1 MIKNIPQSVIRSLAE
16 QWQAENTHD
25 KFQARLDDS
34 SATTLLDDYL
44 NHQGIIG
51 YTYAIQEAHNAIIL
65 DKLPAN
71 IKEYAQRLDI
81 QINTPMDLIEH
92 LFTELTKGPPLP
104 DPAEYGYEAQIPEHP
119 ENGRLNQMMEYRYLQ
134 AIQLLLSEG
143 GREVELVN
151 GDDGW
156 YIPFI
161 KGEGL
166 FHITVRPFS
175 GRLVYVIYYLM
186 EARWVQ
192 CKTSYTFY
200 EVHDFVLGEE

>member
-104 DPAEYGYEAQIPEHP
+104 DPASYGYTAKIPEHP
-119 ENGRLNQMMEYRYLQ
+119 EDVNLIQVEYYNLL

-156 YIPFI
+156 HIPLI

-166 FHITVRPFS
+166 FHITVRPFG
-175 GRLVYVIYYLM
+175 GRLVYVIYRLM
-186 EARWVQ
+186 EDRWVQ

-200 EVHDFVLGEE
+200 EVQDFVLGEE